1 MDSFA
6 DICEM
11 QFALCTAQLNHK
23 LAQMDCSI
31 AQSLKF
37 QILLKISVNV
47 LKILY
52 SKFEN
57 TY

>member
-1 MDSFA
+1 MDY
-6 DICEM
+6 
-11 QFALCTAQLNHK
+11 
-23 LAQMDCSI
+23 SI

-57 TY
+57 IY